1 MKKQNTYLCVTKLEL
16 GIQAKLESFVVV
28 VCEKKEEVAAQPGWQ
43 IMGCLQSCPRS
54 TCVHVPDQ
62 HKASDHDDISVAS

>member
-1 MKKQNTYLCVTKLEL
+1 M
-16 GIQAKLESFVVV
+16 
-28 VCEKKEEVAAQPGWQ
+28 CEKEEEVALPGLQ

-62 HKASDHDDISVAS
+62 HKASDHDDICLVNIEIPIKRKSDRITVVNQ

>member
-1 MKKQNTYLCVTKLEL
+1 MLAIGLVLL
-16 GIQAKLESFVVV
+16 
-28 VCEKKEEVAAQPGWQ
+28 CEKEEEVALPGLQ

-54 TCVHVPDQ
+54 TSCVHVPDQ